1 MRRMYMFKLENVTF
15 KDVLDIPELSI
26 SDGAITCIIGKSGS
40 GKTTLVKLLNG
51 LISPTEGT
59 IYVENTDM
67 KEMSMVQLRRRV
79 SMLQQSPS
87 IYEGTLREN
96 LQIGRFF
103 SELEPASDE
112 EIHDVLEVVNVDKD
126 LDQDASKLSGGE
138 KQRLTLA
145 RMLLLPADVLI
156 LDEPTASLDEESA
169 HTIMSRVL
177 QHCKDENKSVIM
189 ITHADE
195 IVKSFSEHLIEL
207 KDGKVSRDERVE
219 PTWTQK

>member
-1 MRRMYMFKLENVTF
+1 MFKLENVTF

-26 SDGAITCIIGKSGS
+26 SAGAITCIVGKSGS

-59 IYVENTDM
+59 IYVDHEDI

-112 EIHDVLEVVNVDKD
+112 EIHDVLEVVNLDKD

-169 HTIMSRVL
+169 HTIMRRVL
-177 QHCKDENKSVIM
+177 QHCKNENKSVIM

-195 IVKSFSEHLIEL
+195 IVKTFAEQIIEL

>member
-1 MRRMYMFKLENVTF
+1 MRRISMFKLENVTF
-15 KDVLDIPELSI
+15 KNVLDIHELSI
-26 SDGAITCIIGKSGS
+26 SAGAITCIIGKSGS

-59 IYVENTDM
+59 IYVDHEDM

-87 IYEGTLREN
+87 IYEGTVREN

-112 EIHDVLEVVNVDKD
+112 EIHEVLEVVNLDKD
-126 LDQDASKLSGGE
+126 LNQDASKLSGGE

-169 HTIMSRVL
+169 HTIMRQVL
-177 QHCKDENKSVIM
+177 KHCKGENKSVIM

-195 IVKSFSEHLIEL
+195 IVKTFAEHIIEL
-207 KDGKVSRDERVE
+207 KDGKISRDERVE

>member
-1 MRRMYMFKLENVTF
+1 MRRMYMFKLENVTY

-26 SDGAITCIIGKSGS
+26 SAGAITCIIGKSGS

-59 IYVENTDM
+59 IYVENEDI

-103 SELEPASDE
+103 SELEPASDD
-112 EIHDVLEVVNVDKD
+112 EILDVLEVVNLDKD

-177 QHCKDENKSVIM
+177 QHCIDENKSVIM

-195 IVKSFSEHLIEL
+195 IVKSFAEHLIEL